1 MMAAAN
7 AKVPSDLAREFE
19 ALGEPVVT
27 HRLTRFKDARLR
39 EAAHLWL
46 AQQQAEREAMLHA
59 ANTQRADRRYRGLVF
74 IAIAIGIIGWAI
86 AIAIILR

>member
-1 MMAAAN
+1 MAVAK
-7 AKVPSDLAREFE
+7 AKVPPDLAREFE

-46 AQQQAEREAMLHA
+46 AQQRAERDAMRRA
-59 ANTQRADRRYRGLVF
+59 AETQRASRRYRRFLVV
-74 IAIAIGIIGWAI
+74 ATAIGIIGWAI
-86 AIAIILR
+86 AIAVILR